1 MKDHNWGKITADG
14 QKLTRDGELVKM
26 DFLGKISSFISILNG
41 AQESINEKV
50 ILRVCEKYDLS
61 AVHTLSDMQAIALSK
76 SNIDTL
82 AAIEDTVGDWYAKF
96 SLKSILEINNLKK
109 IIKIKIITCLIIK
122 LTKGS
127 NKSNW

>member
-1 MKDHNWGKITADG
+1 MKDQNWGKITADG

-82 AAIEDTVGDWYAKF
+82 AAIEDTVGDWYVKF

-109 IIKIKIITCLIIK
+109 ITKIK
-122 LTKGS
+122 
-127 NKSNW
+127 